1 MLPPRQK
8 AGLCPSVPDTQRKSL
23 SPLRHDISWD
33 RLDTPSRHSRDRALI
48 PVSGS
53 KPGEITLLL
62 ESWGAGRKAALD
74 ELMPL
79 VYSEL
84 HSIAARQL
92 RHERSDHTLQASAL
106 VNEAFLR
113 LVDQSRVQWQS
124 RTQFFAVSA
133 KAMRRILV
141 DYARRRRARKR
152 GGNPQRVPLENVDIA
167 VAPNVDLLELND
179 CLTRLEALDSRQA
192 EVVELRFFAGCT
204 MEEIAEVLDI
214 SPSTA
219 KRQWRLARVWL
230 RAELDREST
239 GGS

>member
-1 MLPPRQK
+1 M
-8 AGLCPSVPDTQRKSL
+8 
-23 SPLRHDISWD
+23 
-33 RLDTPSRHSRDRALI
+33 
-48 PVSGS
+48 SGT
-53 KPGEITLLL
+53 KPGEITRLLKA
-62 ESWGAGRKAALD
+62 WGEGREAVLD

-84 HSIAARQL
+84 RSIAARQL
-92 RHERSDHTLQASAL
+92 RRERGDHTLQASAL

-113 LVDQSRVQWQS
+113 LVDQSRVEWQS

-141 DYARRRRARKR
+141 DHARRRRSRKR
-152 GGNPQRVPLENVDIA
+152 GGNPQRVPLENVEIA
-167 VAPNVDLLELND
+167 VAPNVDLLDLEA
-179 CLTRLEALDSRQA
+179 CLSRLEELDSRQA
-192 EVVELRFFAGCT
+192 RVVELRFFAGCT
-204 MEEIAEVLDI
+204 MDEIAEALDI

-239 GGS
+239 DGP